1 MDLGSVITHLAAAAG
16 GAMIATALLRPRE
29 SRADRRVRHQAVT
42 DNYLDQL
49 GVPRENDR

>member
-29 SRADRRVRHQAVT
+29 SRAARRARHQVVT
-42 DNYLDQL
+42 DDYLDHL
-49 GVPRENDR
+49 GVPRDDR